1 MGAMQ
6 EPSLQFRE
14 TLKKPQYKLLLT
26 PVFSSNVQ
34 ANLGLTEGGCTMA
47 FGKYSSQ
54 GRGQ

>member
-6 EPSLQFRE
+6 ESSLQFRE